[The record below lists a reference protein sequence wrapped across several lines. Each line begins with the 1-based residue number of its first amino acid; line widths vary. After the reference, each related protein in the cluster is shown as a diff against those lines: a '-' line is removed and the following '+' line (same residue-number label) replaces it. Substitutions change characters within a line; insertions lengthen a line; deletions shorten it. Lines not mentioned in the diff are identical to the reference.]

1 MLAKLRGYFPASKQG
16 QLENFQEAVNIG
28 ESNQPK
34 PAALLL
40 DGSKNVLP
48 LGRESVFLYTARP
61 LRCHGAD

>member
-40 DGSKNVLP
+40 DRSKEDA
-48 LGRESVFLYTARP
+48 LGPESVFLYTAGP